1 MANRIQLRRDT
12 AANWTRENPI
22 LSQGEPGFD
31 LTANKMKVGDGVT
44 AWTDLDYA
52 SGSGASFDYSTLQEG
67 VSIPVGG
74 VTSIT
79 GNHDTNTGV
88 GLTSESWAQLMWVPD
103 TSVVTVDDISEGASV
118 FNWAYVDSNGFQI
131 KNASNGNYE
140 WKFNT
145 DGSLSL
151 PSLYQ
156 GTTSTIKGDSIAL
169 QVAPG
174 ATWLFDYTGITFP
187 DNTIQTTAY
196 TGGGAGGGAS
206 VGDFI
211 ITGTTI
217 SASTGSVSGSGFGI
231 SNLAWNSGDNTY
243 IVSYASNPGYGYR
256 TKVIFA
262 STGVSQLDGNTF
274 YLNPHNYP
282 TNTQWELFSD
292 LACTIKID
300 GSTFDAYTPGAGAT
314 NELIPGAKISIK
326 TGTPSNNVDPGAIE
340 FKIGGKTYGWTIDKD
355 NHLRLPADGGASKI
369 KNYYGKNAV
378 FQGDALATN
387 NITGAGTG
395 TDVVIKSSTG
405 ISTSTWTFSADGS
418 LTFPDTTRQ
427 STAYAGPQIRQTTV
441 TLTPSDLAGLSSYPG
456 KTLVSAAGLTSN
468 QVIVVTALEFSLTYN
483 TTAYTTTANLY
494 LNYSGNYLTV
504 AQAIPAGNTTE
515 NNTSGMLTASRNT
528 YRYIQNSIADGLF
541 PPQQDVILMSD
552 GAISNGDS
560 DLRVRV
566 TYIITTLF

>member
-243 IVSYASNPGYGYR
+243 IVSYASNPGY
-256 TKVIFA
+256 
-262 STGVSQLDGNTF
+262 
-274 YLNPHNYP
+274 
-282 TNTQWELFSD
+282 
-292 LACTIKID
+292 
-300 GSTFDAYTPGAGAT
+300 
-314 NELIPGAKISIK
+314 
-326 TGTPSNNVDPGAIE
+326 
-340 FKIGGKTYGWTIDKD
+340 
-355 NHLRLPADGGASKI
+355 
-369 KNYYGKNAV
+369 
-378 FQGDALATN
+378 
-387 NITGAGTG
+387 
-395 TDVVIKSSTG
+395 
-405 ISTSTWTFSADGS
+405 
-418 LTFPDTTRQ
+418 
-427 STAYAGPQIRQTTV
+427 
-441 TLTPSDLAGLSSYPG
+441 
-456 KTLVSAAGLTSN
+456 
-468 QVIVVTALEFSLTYN
+468 
-483 TTAYTTTANLY
+483 
-494 LNYSGNYLTV
+494 
-504 AQAIPAGNTTE
+504 
-515 NNTSGMLTASRNT
+515 
-528 YRYIQNSIADGLF
+528 
-541 PPQQDVILMSD
+541 
-552 GAISNGDS
+552 
-560 DLRVRV
+560 
-566 TYIITTLF
+566 